1 MTTPWLRQV
10 GIAFVVLALC
20 ILGWGEL
27 TFRTEVDRE
36 GQFLESVAAEV
47 AAHVDAGEHE
57 SINGPQ
63 DEASPAFLSIRGM
76 LREAQERRGIESPIY
91 TLRPTVDGGTE
102 FVVMTNETAFIGDA
116 YVLRPA
122 MRPVLDNGD
131 RARTGLYGD
140 DHGRWVSAY
149 APIKTADGAVVALVE
164 VDRPAD
170 ALVAGQTSR
179 RLVGLLGS
187 LLGALLLGAL
197 QWMFQA
203 RRGPLAALKRLIVG
217 RLAVRIGL
225 AGSAAVVVA
234 VGIAGWLDHHAA
246 RAELVSSLS
255 KQLMTAVSVGAPL
268 VDPDLHDEVARTG
281 DPRSPAFI
289 ELQGRL
295 RRLQESAHLESPVY
309 TLRKDRGATRFVVM
323 TNETPYIGD
332 LQELR
337 PGVAET
343 FATGQPG
350 SEGPYTNATDTWISA
365 WAPICDARGAV
376 IAVVQA
382 DHPVGTLLLE
392 LTNRSLRRL
401 LFALAGIGLAF
412 AAAAVLARN
421 IAQPIRAIAE
431 AAVRIGQGD
440 LDVRVSEDR
449 IDEVGE
455 LARAV
460 NQMAHGLREREKL
473 RDMFGKYMA
482 SQVVSELMDRGEI
495 SLEGEAREVTVLLS
509 DIRGYTALTEELGA
523 TEVVALLNEYF
534 TILVDCVIAE
544 EGVVD
549 KFMGDAMLCWFGAP
563 VPAADHR
570 ERAVRAGVRI
580 MERLGVW
587 NAERVARGLE
597 PVGTGIGTACGKVV
611 VGNIGSPQFVEYTAI
626 GDTVNLASRLCSK
639 AQAGELIV
647 TNYTR
652 TVCEGAG
659 VMNGRFV
666 EIGPVTL
673 KGVADAVTIH
683 KIVIP
688 TVIDGPAA

>member
-1 MTTPWLRQV
+1 MRAPWLQRV
-10 GIAFVVLALC
+10 GVAFLLLTVG
-20 ILGWGEL
+20 ILGWGEVV
-27 TFRTEVDRE
+27 FRGQVDQE

-47 AAHVDAGEHE
+47 AAHVDAVAHE
-57 SINGPQ
+57 SIRGPQ
-63 DEASPAFLSIRGM
+63 DGTSPAFLAIRQT

-91 TLRPTVDGGTE
+91 TLRRTADDATE
-102 FVVMTNETAFIGDA
+102 FVVMTNETSFIGDP
-116 YVLRPA
+116 YIVREE
-122 MRPVLDNGD
+122 MRSVFIDGD

-149 APIKTADGAVVALVE
+149 APIKTVDGDVVALVE

-170 ALVAGQTSR
+170 ALAAGQTR
-179 RLVGLLGS
+179 RRMLGLLAA
-187 LLGALLLGAL
+187 LLGALLVGVLPSVFG
-197 QWMFQA
+197 A
-203 RRGPLAALKRLIVG
+203 RRGPFAAIKRLIVG

-246 RAELVSSLS
+246 REELVSSLS
-255 KQLMTAVSVGAPL
+255 KHLMTAVSVGAPL
-268 VDPDLHDEVARTG
+268 VDPVLHEEVARSG
-281 DPRSPAFI
+281 DARSPAFI
-289 ELQGRL
+289 ELRGRL
-295 RRLQESAHLESPVY
+295 RRLQEAAGLDSAVY

-323 TNETPYIGD
+323 TNETSFIGD
-332 LQELR
+332 IQELR

-350 SEGPYTNATDTWISA
+350 AEGPYTNATDTWISA
-365 WAPICDARGAV
+365 WAPIRNAQGAV

-392 LTNRSLRRL
+392 LANRSLRRL
-401 LFALAGIGLAF
+401 LFALAGIALAF

-421 IAQPIRAIAE
+421 IAQPIRAIAV
-431 AAVRIGQGD
+431 AAGRIEKGD
-440 LDVRVSEDR
+440 LDVRVPEDR

-460 NQMAHGLREREKL
+460 NQMARGLKEREQL

-482 SQVVSELMDRGEI
+482 SQVVSELLDRGEI

-523 TEVVALLNEYF
+523 AEVVALLNEYF

-563 VPAADHR
+563 VPAGDHR
-570 ERAVRAGVRI
+570 QRAVRAGVRI
-580 MERLGVW
+580 MERLGAW
-587 NAERVARGLE
+587 NAERIARGLD
-597 PVGTGIGTACGKVV
+597 PVGTGIGTACGRVV

-639 AQAGELIV
+639 AEAGELIV
-647 TNYTR
+647 TNTTR
-652 TVCEGAG
+652 TVCEEAG
-659 VMNGRFV
+659 VMAGRFV
-666 EIGPVTL
+666 EIGPVEL
-673 KGVADAVTIH
+673 KGVAEPVVIH

-688 TVIDGPAA
+688 TVTGA